1 MVVFN
6 DSAIVAWYRRSV
18 TKVQIRYRLQRPLDD
33 STLPHLAAA
42 HAIYGI
48 QKLKLA
54 PTLDA
59 VDVEYDATRLKPADV
74 ASALAAA
81 GVPIAS

>member
-1 MVVFN
+1 M
-6 DSAIVAWYRRSV
+6 
-18 TKVQIRYRLQRPLDD
+18 TKVHIRFRLQKPLDD
-33 STLPHLAAA
+33 ATLPHLAAA

-59 VDVEYDATRLKPADV
+59 VEVEYDATRLKPADV
-74 ASALAAA
+74 VRALSEA
-81 GVPIAS
+81 GVPVER